1 MKKDSVHKTRE
12 KRESWIWKAYTKTY
26 THTKAYDSDHMLWNR
41 NILFFPPLLLI
52 CAVVMLLIL
61 DIRST
66 WNNYKTFF
74 VFVLLVLL
82 HSLLMWIP
90 FVCVGWVYVFRFVHF
105 HSFIKGEHSHH
116 IIRLNRAHKTHRTRN
131 TIYNIRSF
139 WLWLVNSC
147 MRNFVC
153 VCVRAYQMAS
163 RRGAF
168 KMYAFAFFTWN

>member
-1 MKKDSVHKTRE
+1 MKSIHKNL
-12 KRESWIWKAYTKTY
+12 Y
-26 THTKAYDSDHMLWNR
+26 THEGLRFGSYALKPQHS
-41 NILFFPPLLLI
+41 FFPPLLLI

-90 FVCVGWVYVFRFVHF
+90 FVCAGWVYVFRFVHF

-168 KMYAFAFFTWN
+168 KMYAFVFFTWN